1 MEWNTKYYLT
11 DRYYCFVVDGLAGDS
26 VDLLYK
32 DIRSIYVGIQGRS
45 GFSREDYEELGFYLG

>member
-11 DRYYCFVVDGLAGDS
+11 DRYYCFIVDGLAGDS

-32 DIRSIYVGIQGRS
+32 DIRSIYVGI
-45 GFSREDYEELGFYLG
+45 